1 MSSQADHQPP
11 EVDED
16 AFELRTAPGHL
27 LRRLQQVHRE
37 IWARESPPELTSVQF
52 AVLNIL
58 ADKPGIDQR
67 MLGELGGM
75 DRSTTAEIVRR
86 LTARR
91 LLARFPDAADAR
103 RNLLRLTPAGRE
115 ARRAALPSAARV
127 SEQLTHALD
136 GQERKE
142 LIRLLNLVVD
152 SHEEPFDRRRPPK

>member
-1 MSSQADHQPP
+1 MSSPAGHQRPG
-11 EVDED
+11 VDED

-37 IWARESPPELTSVQF
+37 IWTREAPPDLTSVQF

-58 ADKPGIDQR
+58 AEKPGIDQR

-86 LTARR
+86 LMARR

-115 ARRAALPSAARV
+115 ARRVALPTASRV

-136 GQERKE
+136 GQERTE

-152 SHEEPFDRRRPPK
+152 SHEEPFDQHPPHA